1 MFSNLRHRVA
11 VIGAL
16 ALMASVAPVLS
27 STPAGAVPTT
37 ALTAVSATDTASYSA
52 CPTGSAPA
60 SGFSDTTS
68 TDVDC
73 IAMHGI
79 TKGVTATTYE
89 PDSSIPRWQMALYL
103 TRAATSAGV
112 TLGSGADQGFTDISG
127 ESAEIQTAINQIK
140 QLGVTTGT
148 TATTFSPADN
158 VTREQM
164 AMFMER
170 LLKVTPAGPGGSATA
185 NANTNPLGLNVN
197 GATATYNYDDIDGGA
212 VTFEGHNA
220 IVEIYHLGLTG
231 DAKTVRAF
239 NPSGDITRGTMAT
252 WMTNALAHTNARPAG
267 LVIQSAASSATGF
280 ANNAPTLSVSH
291 RDANRVPIAGTIVDI
306 HEWQTSATA
315 GSEKSLATGKCNT
328 AVVTITGNSL
338 TVCKVEL
345 GDMTTNASGN
355 VAEITDAVADG
366 KTRNWY
372 AWTAAAGTTFVD
384 ATHGSGDNYSTTSQ
398 SSKAAATLA
407 VISTDLSSKA
417 KVNNTGDIND
427 TEVKY
432 GDTVNVTVQMSS
444 AKNGSAWPAV
454 AQSLVL
460 VTFTDTVYQSASAT
474 VIESLTVTK
483 CYTDAA
489 GTCTYSMTEADQ
501 ATTDGFT
508 RRSLEV
514 TTSSGTETT
523 AAADNKPGHFVNSG
537 ASDTMTLTFE
547 DGASAYNSQSIA
559 QNATS
564 YAAGSAL
571 APVARNATAS
581 LWNQYGDAF
590 TTATALKFQGR
601 NVSGSGEI
609 NCLAGDICSIHGAAT
624 SATVASGAAADNKLT
639 WSGAHGLAVGDWIVF
654 SAVSTKVDVHFDI
667 DTAYCVKTAA
677 AANTVT
683 LAATCAGNALAIGA
697 DIDDIAGGN
706 TVTKHILAHYLTG
719 TDSVVF
725 RAASSDL
732 INTDKI
738 ALDTT
743 YYVKSDGAL
752 DSARFQLSA
761 ASNTGAAVN
770 WAAAVDDCAAATC
783 QMYERHEVVGHAT
796 RTTTGGVGTAAV
808 AWSAT
813 ASTAHEDVVTV
824 WKSATDD
831 ATSTALRYITPAAAT
846 TLGGAGATAVDWTES
861 ATPGANMV
869 MAWPREWDDTNNTI
883 IVGIQHGV
891 VRANLATNNAFGD
904 TAGDS
909 PSTMVKYSYDDNDIF
924 YLQEGG
930 KATTMAGFEGAYVAG
945 GGGLYGLKGHQA
957 DGTLGLLLSVG
968 DIQHVDY
975 EPIPSNVSVFN
986 LGT

>member
-11 VIGAL
+11 VIGAI

-89 PDSSIPRWQMALYL
+89 PDSSVPRWQMALYL
-103 TRAATSAGV
+103 TRAATSAGI

-170 LLKVTPAGPGGSATA
+170 LLKVTPVGPGGSGTA
-185 NANTNPLGLNVN
+185 NAATNPYGLNVN
-197 GATATYNYDDIDGGA
+197 GATATYNYDDIDGGT
-212 VTFEGHNA
+212 VSFEGHNA

-239 NPSGDITRGTMAT
+239 NPAGDITRGTMAT
-252 WMTNALAHTNARPAG
+252 WMTNALAHSNARPAG

-280 ANNAPTLSVSH
+280 TNNSPTLSVSH
-291 RDANRVPIAGTIVDI
+291 RDANRVPVAGTIVDI

-345 GDMTTNASGN
+345 GDMTTNAKGN
-355 VAEITDAVADG
+355 VAQITDAVADG

-444 AKNGSAWPAV
+444 AKNGSSYPAV

-460 VTFTDTVYQSASAT
+460 VTFTDTVYQSASAS

-489 GTCTYSMTEADQ
+489 GTCTYSLTEADQ

-514 TTSSGTETT
+514 TTSSGAEQS
-523 AAADNKPGHFVNSG
+523 AAADNKPGHFVNAG
-537 ASDTMTLTFE
+537 AADTMTLTFE
-547 DGASAYNSQSIA
+547 DGASAYHSTTIA

-590 TTATALKFQGR
+590 TTATAVKFQGR
-601 NVSGSGEI
+601 NVTGANEL
-609 NCLAGDICSIHGAAT
+609 NCLANDVCHLAGATMT
-624 SATVASGAAADNKLT
+624 SFASGEADDNKLT
-639 WSGAHGLAVGDWIVF
+639 WGAAHGLVVGDWIVF
-654 SAVSTKVDVHFDI
+654 AGLSTKGLTDYAI
-667 DTAYCVKTAA
+667 DTPYCVKTAA
-677 AANTVT
+677 ATTT
-683 LAATCAGNALAIGA
+683 LTLSATCAGVALGIG
-697 DIDDIAGGN
+697 DDINDVGAE
-706 TVTKHILAHYLTG
+706 TIVKKVVAHALTG
-719 TDSVVF
+719 TDTVVF
-725 RAASSDL
+725 RSATADL
-732 INTDKI
+732 INTDKT
-738 ALDTT
+738 AVDTT
-743 YYVKSDGAL
+743 YWVKSDGTL
-752 DSARFQLSA
+752 TSAQFQLA
-761 ASNTGAAVN
+761 LVSNAGTAVN
-770 WAAAVDDCAAATC
+770 WAAAVDDCTAATC
-783 QMYERHEVVGHAT
+783 QMYEQHEVVGAAT

-813 ASTAHEDVVTV
+813 AGTAAEDVVTV
-824 WKSATDD
+824 WKD
-831 ATSTALRYITPAAAT
+831 ATHEASSTALRHIAPVATT
-846 TLGGAGATAVDWTES
+846 TLGTAGSTAVDWIEDLT
-861 ATPGANMV
+861 AGADFV
-869 MAWPREWDDTNNTI
+869 AGWPREWIDAD
-883 IVGIQHGV
+883 
-891 VRANLATNNAFGD
+891 NLTKTKNGEK
-904 TAGDS
+904 
-909 PSTMVKYSYDDNDIF
+909 V
-924 YLQEGG
+924 
-930 KATTMAGFEGAYVAG
+930 TTGSA
-945 GGGLYGLKGHQA
+945 H
-957 DGTLGLLLSVG
+957 
-968 DIQHVDY
+968 
-975 EPIPSNVSVFN
+975 
-986 LGT
+986 

>member
-11 VIGAL
+11 VIGAI

-89 PDSSIPRWQMALYL
+89 PDSSVPRWQMALYL
-103 TRAATSAGV
+103 TRAATSAGI

-170 LLKVTPAGPGGSATA
+170 LLKVTPVGPGGSGTVNAT
-185 NANTNPLGLNVN
+185 TNPYGLNVN

-239 NPSGDITRGTMAT
+239 NPAGDITRGTMAT
-252 WMTNALAHTNARPAG
+252 WMTNALAHSNARPAG

-280 ANNAPTLSVSH
+280 TNNSPTLSVSH

-328 AVVTITGNSL
+328 SVVTITGNSL

-345 GDMTTNASGN
+345 GDMTTNAKGN
-355 VAEITDAVADG
+355 VAQITDAVADG

-372 AWTAAAGTTFVD
+372 AWTAAAGTTFVE

-407 VISTDLSSKA
+407 VISTDISSKA

-427 TEVKY
+427 SEIKY

-444 AKNGSAWPAV
+444 AKNGSSYPAV

-460 VTFTDTVYQSASAT
+460 VTFTDTVYQSASAS

-514 TTSSGTETT
+514 TTSSGAETSVMPAT
-523 AAADNKPGHFVNSG
+523 KPGHFVNSG

-547 DGASAYNSQSIA
+547 DAASAYHSTSIA
-559 QNATS
+559 QNATQ

-581 LWNQYGDAF
+581 NWDQYGNAF
-590 TTATALKFQGR
+590 TTATAVKFQGR
-601 NVSGSGEI
+601 YVSGAGEI
-609 NCLAGDICSIHGAAT
+609 NCLASDICHLAG
-624 SATVASGAAADNKLT
+624 SAIAVQPASVAHADEKLT
-639 WSGAHGLAVGDWIVF
+639 FGSAHGLVVGDWISF
-654 SAVSTKVDVHFDI
+654 DSLSTKGLTDYAI
-667 DTAYCVKTAA
+667 DTPYCVKTAA
-677 AANTVT
+677 ATT
-683 LAATCAGNALAIGA
+683 TITIAATCAGGALGIG
-697 DIDDIAGGN
+697 DNIDDVGAETI
-706 TVTKHILAHYLTG
+706 VQKVQAHNLTA
-719 TDSVVF
+719 TDTVVF
-725 RAASSDL
+725 RSASADL

-738 ALDTT
+738 AVDTT
-743 YYVKSDGAL
+743 YWVKSDGAL
-752 DSARFQLSA
+752 DSARFQLA
-761 ASNTGAAVN
+761 LVSNTGTAVN
-770 WAAAVDDCAAATC
+770 WAAAVDDCTTGTC
-783 QMYERHEVVGHAT
+783 QMYEQHEVVGAAT
-796 RTTTGGVGTAAV
+796 RTTTGGVGTASV

-813 ASTAHEDVVTV
+813 ASTSLEDTLTV
-824 WKSATDD
+824 WKDATHE

-883 IVGIQHGV
+883 IVAIQHGV
-891 VRANLATNNAFGD
+891 VRVNMQTNNAFGD

-909 PSTMVKYSYDDNDIF
+909 PATIVKYSYDDNDIF
-924 YLQEGG
+924 YLQEGA
-930 KATTMAGFEGAYVAG
+930 KASSLAGFEGAYVAG

-975 EPIPSNVSVFN
+975 EPIASNVSVFN

>member
-444 AKNGSAWPAV
+444 AKNGSSYPAV

-547 DGASAYNSQSIA
+547 DAASAYHSTTIA
-559 QNATS
+559 QNVTE

-581 LWNQYGDAF
+581 NWNQYGDAF
-590 TTATALKFQGR
+590 TTAAAVTFQGAPITGAVTPTGADT
-601 NVSGSGEI
+601 NDLITIANHGLS
-609 NCLAGDICSIHGAAT
+609 AGDPVIFRGSLSTKMDAAFDVNTVYYVIAANLAQNAFALSAT
-624 SATVASGAAADNKLT
+624 ST
-639 WSGAHGLAVGDWIVF
+639 
-654 SAVSTKVDVHFDI
+654 
-667 DTAYCVKTAA
+667 
-677 AANTVT
+677 
-683 LAATCAGNALAIGA
+683 
-697 DIDDIAGGN
+697 GG
-706 TVTKHILAHYLTG
+706 
-719 TDSVVF
+719 
-725 RAASSDL
+725 
-732 INTDKI
+732 
-738 ALDTT
+738 
-743 YYVKSDGAL
+743 
-752 DSARFQLSA
+752 
-761 ASNTGAAVN
+761 AVN
-770 WAAAVDDCAAATC
+770 IPADVDDCVSYALCDLFRAPASYT
-783 QMYERHEVVGHAT
+783 AS
-796 RTTTGGVGTAAV
+796 RTTTGGVGTASV
-808 AWSAT
+808 SWSDVT
-813 ASTAHEDVVTV
+813 STSSAETVTV
-824 WKSATDD
+824 YKDSTHE
-831 ATSTALRYITPAAAT
+831 ATSTAYRHIAPVST
-846 TLGGAGATAVDWTES
+846 TALGNGGSTAVDWTES
-861 ATPGANMV
+861 AAANAAHVTATPV
-869 MAWPREWDDTNNTI
+869 VWDDANNMLVLEI
-883 IVGIQHGV
+883 LHGAVSQGVIQAV
-891 VRANLATNNAFGD
+891 EYIR
-904 TAGDS
+904 
-909 PSTMVKYSYDDNDIF
+909 YSYDDNDVF
-924 YLQEGG
+924 YLQQGG
-930 KATTMAGFEGAYVAG
+930 KGTTLAGFEGAYVAG

-957 DGTLGLLLSVG
+957 DGTLGLLFTLG
-968 DIQHVDY
+968 DMEHIDY
-975 EPIPSNVSVFN
+975 EAIPSNVSVFN